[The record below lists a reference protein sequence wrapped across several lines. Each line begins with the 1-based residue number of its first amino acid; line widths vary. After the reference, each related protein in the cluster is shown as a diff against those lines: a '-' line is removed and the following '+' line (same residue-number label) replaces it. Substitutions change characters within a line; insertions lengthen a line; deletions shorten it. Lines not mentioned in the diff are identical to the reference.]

1 MENQAPV
8 LAASPRTVFGKK
20 VRFLRR
26 AGSVPA
32 NVFGPGV
39 ASSAIQIDT
48 RDIEHVLTHIPR
60 SSLLSLVVGPEPP
73 TTVLIRGV
81 MRKPTTGEI
90 YHVDL
95 YRVSMTQRLRTAIAL
110 AFEGE
115 SPAARSH
122 GAIIAHS
129 VDSVEVECL
138 PADLPSRIVVDLG
151 VLQEVDDT
159 IYVRDLQLPAG
170 VVAITSPD
178 QMVARAL
185 APRVLEVGEE
195 PAEPAEPAEDEK
207 TE

>member
-1 MENQAPV
+1 MQNQAPV

-48 RDIEHVLTHIPR
+48 KDIEHVLTHVPR

-122 GAIIAHS
+122 GATIAHS

-138 PADLPSRIVVDLG
+138 PGDLPSRIVVDLG
-151 VLQEVDDT
+151 VLQEIDDT

-195 PAEPAEPAEDEK
+195 PAEAAEPAEEEK
-207 TE
+207 AE